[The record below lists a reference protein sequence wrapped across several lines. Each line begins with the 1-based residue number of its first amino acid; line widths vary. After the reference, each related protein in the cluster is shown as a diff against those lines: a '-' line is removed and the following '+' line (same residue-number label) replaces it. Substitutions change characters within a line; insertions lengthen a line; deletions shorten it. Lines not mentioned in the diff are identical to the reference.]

1 MLLKPAEMCPVR
13 VEQNLFIMARF
24 PDFVL
29 LLSPFCFIVPVD
41 SSIVFFVLFLFV
53 YQFSNIEYVII
64 FDFSPPFC
72 KWSSIHFFGN
82 NSKKFRCVYK
92 FDNFQC
98 NTMGRWDNRTIIQL
112 FDGPIIVLIYWVKKV
127 RQWIGGL
134 VIGHFKLL
142 IKSKIFNSLVI
153 KKIER
158 NFARSCIKN
167 GILYKK

>member
-1 MLLKPAEMCPVR
+1 
-13 VEQNLFIMARF
+13 
-24 PDFVL
+24 
-29 LLSPFCFIVPVD
+29 
-41 SSIVFFVLFLFV
+41 
-53 YQFSNIEYVII
+53 
-64 FDFSPPFC
+64 
-72 KWSSIHFFGN
+72 
-82 NSKKFRCVYK
+82 
-92 FDNFQC
+92 
-98 NTMGRWDNRTIIQL
+98 MGRWDNRTIIQL